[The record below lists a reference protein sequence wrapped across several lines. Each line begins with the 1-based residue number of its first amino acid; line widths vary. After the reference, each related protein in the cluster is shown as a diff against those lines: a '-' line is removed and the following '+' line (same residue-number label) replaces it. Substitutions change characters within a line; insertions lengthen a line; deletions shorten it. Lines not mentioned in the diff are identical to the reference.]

1 MTELRELGEKKE
13 KRIRRIKFVKFDFPL
28 FITLLILVG
37 FGLVM
42 IFSASYYSAENSKY
56 ADGLYYFK
64 KQLIG
69 IVLGMAAMI
78 FLMFFDYKRLLK
90 LRWIIM
96 GVALLMLVAVLIP
109 GIGQNLNG
117 SRRWI
122 NVGISIQPSEV
133 MKFALII
140 FIAGGI
146 ATSKHDIRNFFTGLL
161 PYLVLLGVICV
172 LIYLQPNFSAIICL
186 AALTFI
192 MLFAGGAHIGQMAV
206 LCGIAVVAAC
216 VFVFGEDYRVDRLMA
231 FQDPWKYTGDESY
244 QLIQSLYAIG
254 SGGIFGMGLGNG
266 MQKLLF
272 LPYSESDFIFSI
284 VAEELGFVGAV
295 LLIVLFAIFIWRG
308 IRIAMKAPDMF
319 GFLIAVGVVSIIG
332 IQVMIN
338 IGVVTGAIPAT
349 GVALPFISAGSSS
362 LMIFMAMTGVLLNI
376 SRQSNKA

>member
-90 LRWIIM
+90 LRWIIL

-186 AALTFI
+186 ATLTFI

-206 LCGIAVVAAC
+206 LCGLAVVAAC

-295 LLIVLFAIFIWRG
+295 LLIALFAIFIWRG